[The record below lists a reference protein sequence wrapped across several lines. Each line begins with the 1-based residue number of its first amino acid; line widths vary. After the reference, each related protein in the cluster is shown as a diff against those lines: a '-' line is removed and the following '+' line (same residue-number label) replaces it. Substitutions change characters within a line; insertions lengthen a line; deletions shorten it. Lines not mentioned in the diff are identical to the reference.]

1 MQAVEFTRPEH
12 KLFVRHF
19 TLLDIPNHVM
29 ADQNNPGQFG
39 NRSDT
44 EEQAS
49 KGGKSQGKE
58 SNPGNFAND
67 REKAAE
73 AGRRGGQARGGKRE
87 DMEDKE

>member
-1 MQAVEFTRPEH
+1 
-12 KLFVRHF
+12 
-19 TLLDIPNHVM
+19 M

-58 SNPGNFAND
+58 NNPGNFAND

-73 AGRRGGQARGGKRE
+73 AGRRGGQSRGQRDSDAMDE
-87 DMEDKE
+87 MDEE